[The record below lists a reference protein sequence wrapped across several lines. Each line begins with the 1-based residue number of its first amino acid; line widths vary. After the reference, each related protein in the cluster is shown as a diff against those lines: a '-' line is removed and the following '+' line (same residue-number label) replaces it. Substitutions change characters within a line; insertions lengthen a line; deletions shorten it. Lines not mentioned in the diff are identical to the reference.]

1 MVLKLKLN
9 HYLSLLLHGTCWHV
23 QSPDLDMLDDEEDEE
38 EKLAIQA
45 ECCELFATTDYIME
59 PTMFPV
65 LRRSALMHIYIYN
78 LDL

>member
-1 MVLKLKLN
+1 MVRAD
-9 HYLSLLLHGTCWHV
+9 V
-23 QSPDLDMLDDEEDEE
+23 QSPDVDMLEDEEDEE

-65 LRRSALMHIYIYN
+65 LQKSALFIIPHLHI
-78 LDL
+78 LHTGLVVVAFLS